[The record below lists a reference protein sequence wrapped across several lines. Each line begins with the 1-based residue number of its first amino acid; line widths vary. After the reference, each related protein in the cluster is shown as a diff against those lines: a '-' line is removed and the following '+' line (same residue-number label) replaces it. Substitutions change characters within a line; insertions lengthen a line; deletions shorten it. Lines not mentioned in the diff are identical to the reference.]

1 MLTIN
6 RKIIKFLTLVIG
18 FSIIVSMIS
27 YLINNAHY
35 EIAQKSNDYRSLG
48 FMRNLIAAS
57 CIIFIVSILFY
68 LLKLIPQVR
77 YSINLGGL
85 LVFLLS
91 YVIMTGFMLMGS
103 IAPFDPFSKEYLYGF
118 VLRFGITCLIPY
130 VDYFLTK
137 RLAA

>member
-1 MLTIN
+1 
-6 RKIIKFLTLVIG
+6 
-18 FSIIVSMIS
+18 MIS
-27 YLINNAHY
+27 YFINNVHY

-48 FMRNLIAAS
+48 FMRNLTAAS
-57 CIIFIVSILFY
+57 CIIFIVCILFY

-77 YSINLGGL
+77 ASMNFSGI

-118 VLRFGITCLIPY
+118 VLRFGITYLIPY
-130 VDYFLTK
+130 VDYYLTK
-137 RLAA
+137 RLAT